1 MRDRSTS
8 IEGNSVMQRMRHRRY
23 LRSWFGAVVLSVSA
37 FCIGVAL
44 ADAPARHYQVAV
56 FTNGLT
62 ASPVLEGLQEGLA
75 QLGYVAGKNITF
87 LVEDT
92 HGVVAD
98 LAQRAERLT
107 AANPDVLVTVG
118 TIHTTAARQVTERI
132 PIVFTYVGDPL
143 RSGLV
148 ASYAASQNNLTG
160 ISVYS
165 GPLSG
170 KRLEILQEVA
180 PDIKRLL
187 ALVAAKES
195 IAESAFQVLDETA
208 KKLGLQVLRRDVTT
222 REEIE
227 HVLRDTPTGAVDA
240 IYHVPS
246 ALMTGYIGL
255 LIQKARLDK
264 IPLMVHEDSLV
275 EQGALASYGANFRLM
290 GAQTAKLVA
299 KVLKGAKPSEMPIQT
314 PDKMMLTINLTT
326 AKTIGLR
333 PPLSVLER

>member
-1 MRDRSTS
+1 
-8 IEGNSVMQRMRHRRY
+8 
-23 LRSWFGAVVLSVSA
+23 
-37 FCIGVAL
+37 
-44 ADAPARHYQVAV
+44 VAV

-62 ASPVLEGLQEGLA
+62 ASPVLAGLQEGLA
-75 QLGYVAGKNITF
+75 QLGYVAGKNVTLI
-87 LVEDT
+87 VEDT
-92 HGVVAD
+92 HGTVPD
-98 LAQRAERLT
+98 LAQRAVRLA

-118 TIHTTAARQVTERI
+118 TIHTTAARQATDRV

-148 ASYAASQNNLTG
+148 ASYASSQNNLTG

-180 PDIKRLL
+180 PDIKRIL
-187 ALVAAKES
+187 ALVAVKES

-208 KKLGLQVLRRDVTT
+208 RKLGIQVLRRDVTT

-227 HVLRDTPTGAVDA
+227 HVLRGTPTGAVDA

-246 ALMTGYIGL
+246 ALMTGHVDL
-255 LIQKARLDK
+255 LIQKARQEKL
-264 IPLMVHEDSLV
+264 PLMVHEDSMV

-290 GAQTAKLVA
+290 GAQTARLVA
-299 KVLKGAKPSEMPIQT
+299 KILQGAKPSEMPIQT
-314 PDKMMLTINLTT
+314 PDKILLTINLTT
-326 AKTIGLR
+326 AKAIGLSL
-333 PPLSVLER
+333 PLSVLERADRLVE